1 MFYTVAAVITFG
13 ESLLTLLF
21 FLDSCVDCGSV
32 SQNLSDDFAVSVEA
46 WHLLNTYNDYKNGT
60 L

>member
-1 MFYTVAAVITFG
+1 MNQTFS
-13 ESLLTLLF
+13 EALLTLL

-46 WHLLNTYNDYKNGT
+46 WHLLNTHNDYKNGK